1 MAPKQAKT
9 RAGAAKASTN
19 SDSDYEPNTT
29 APSAPAM
36 GTDAQSTAQ
45 EDYDADTEEGSI
57 YETVQEGRSVNR
69 GKAPIVESSSEE
81 ENEADDEGEESG
93 SNDNDAGEGEE
104 ESEEEQ
110 SGAAAVTSSNVRPKR
125 PRTMKEYYYK
135 PRHEIVAEDEA
146 ATGLKWG
153 YDDEEG
159 HAYCHLEH
167 LFKRACPLPSLNG
180 KTIRNDLW
188 LEHPRDTL
196 AAIQDRAPQEMA
208 HPTITEE
215 EIEDD
220 LADMR
225 AGVQFKAWSS
235 HDEDENVDEDDEED
249 EDGDGEEEEDDEGNE
264 DEDVQMGGM

>member
-1 MAPKQAKT
+1 MAPKKAKT
-9 RAGAAKASTN
+9 RAAAAKTSAN

-29 APSAPAM
+29 APSAPAL

-45 EDYDADTEEGSI
+45 EDYDADMEEGSI
-57 YETVQEGRSVNR
+57 YETIQEGRSVNH

-81 ENEADDEGEESG
+81 ENDADDEGEESG
-93 SNDNDAGEGEE
+93 GNENDADEGEE

-110 SGAAAVTSSNVRPKR
+110 FGAATTSSSNVRSKR

-153 YDDEEG
+153 YDNEEG

-167 LFKRACPLPSLNG
+167 LFRRACPLPSLNG

-188 LEHPRDTL
+188 LENPRDTL
-196 AAIQDRAPQEMA
+196 GAIQDRAPQEMSRPA
-208 HPTITEE
+208 ITEE

-220 LADMR
+220 LDDMH
-225 AGVQFKAWSS
+225 AGVQFKAYEDEDV
-235 HDEDENVDEDDEED
+235 DEDEEDDEEN
-249 EDGDGEEEEDDEGNE
+249 EENE
-264 DEDVQMGGM
+264 DEDIDNEDKDVQMGGM